1 MGRGDI
7 TVQTSQ
13 ARRQARLKAR
23 TKRIA
28 ETKRLERAKKR

>member
-7 TVQTSQ
+7 TVQKSQ
-13 ARRQARLKAR
+13 AKRQARLKRR

-28 ETKRLERAKKR
+28 ETKRQERAKKN